1 METMLSDNVHSNLT
15 RMGARLRAERLARN
29 EPQARFAARLGVSVP
44 TLRRLEQG
52 DASAQIGLWLTALEV
67 LGRLPDVEAL
77 LAPRYSLF
85 DAAAEAPKTRQ
96 RARRR
101 A

>member
-1 METMLSDNVHSNLT
+1 MFSDNSKNILSLLGT
-15 RMGARLRAERLARN
+15 RLRAERLARN

-52 DASAQIGLWLTALEV
+52 DAGAQIGHWLAALEV

-85 DAAAEAPKTRQ
+85 DAAVEAPKARQ
-96 RARRR
+96 RARRLK
-101 A
+101 

>member
-1 METMLSDNVHSNLT
+1 MVIDNVQETLT
-15 RMGARLRAERLARN
+15 RIAGRLRAERLARN
-29 EPQARFAARLGVSVP
+29 EPQARFAARLGISIP

-52 DASAQIGLWLTALEV
+52 DATAQIGHWLAALEV
-67 LGRLPDVEAL
+67 LGRLADTDAL

-85 DAAAEAPKTRQ
+85 DAAAEPKTRQ

-101 A
+101 P